1 MSSNSPAFDF
11 DKARFNMIEQQIR
24 PWEVLDAQ
32 VLHLLSVVHREDF
45 VPPAYKHL
53 AFVDMEIPLG
63 ALEGERMLAP
73 KVEARALQELALQ
86 KSDKVLEIGTGS
98 GHMAALLASQCAS
111 VTTLEI
117 NPQLAQTARN
127 NLAQAGIT
135 NVDVR
140 TADAAAHR
148 FSACNADAPYDAIV
162 LSGSVSEVPADLL
175 DLLKTGGRLFAI
187 TGQEPVMRASLVKR
201 AGPAAFHT
209 VQPWD
214 TVATR
219 LLNVPQTTSFRF

>member
-24 PWEVLDAQ
+24 PWEVLDVQ
-32 VLHLLSVVHREDF
+32 VLHLLSVIRREDF

-73 KVEARALQELALQ
+73 KVEARALQDLALQ
-86 KSDKVLEIGTGS
+86 ATDKVLEIGTGS
-98 GHMAALLASQCAS
+98 GYMAALLASQCAH

-117 NPQLAQTARN
+117 NPSLAQAASH

-135 NVDVR
+135 NAEVR
-140 TADAAAHR
+140 TTDAAAHR

-162 LSGSVSEVPADLL
+162 LSGSVADIPADLL
-175 DLLKTGGRLFAI
+175 DLLKDGGRLFAI
-187 TGQEPVMRASLVKR
+187 TGQEPVMRASLVR
-201 AGPAAFHT
+201 RTGPAAFHT

-214 TVATR
+214 TVAAR
-219 LLNVPQTTSFRF
+219 LRNMPQPTGFRF